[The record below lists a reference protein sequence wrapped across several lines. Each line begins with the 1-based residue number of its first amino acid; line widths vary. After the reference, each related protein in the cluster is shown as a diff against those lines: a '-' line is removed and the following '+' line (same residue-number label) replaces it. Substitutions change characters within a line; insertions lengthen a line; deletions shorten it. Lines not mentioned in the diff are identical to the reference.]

1 MRTYK
6 KADYP
11 VRRFLTKSM
20 LFPFFISII
29 SFSNHSSGHS
39 GRTNSEGCHNGS
51 RPYHCHKPKTTNFE
65 AVVPEDTK
73 FDRDDYGT
81 WSDLD
86 GDCKSTRHEILEQL
100 NIGQL
105 SYSANGCRV
114 VSGRWFGVFS
124 GQYFYNAHEMDID
137 HVFPVSLADRLGAR
151 NWPSAKKRQFFNDP
165 ANLLPVDKSLNRS
178 KGAKDPTQW
187 LPPNIAYRCE
197 YVTRFLRV
205 GTVYGLIS
213 DDYRSKIDQIHANV
227 CASSN

>member
-1 MRTYK
+1 
-6 KADYP
+6 
-11 VRRFLTKSM
+11 M
-20 LFPFFISII
+20 LFPLVVLVI
-29 SFSNHSSGHS
+29 SFCHHSSGHS
-39 GRTNSEGCHNGS
+39 GRTNSEGCHSGS
-51 RPYHCHKPKTTNFE
+51 RPYHCHKPKSPNSE
-65 AVVPEDTK
+65 AAVPEAIK
-73 FDRDDYGT
+73 FHRDDYGT

-100 NIGQL
+100 NIGRL

-124 GQYFYNAHEMDID
+124 GQYFYNAQDMDID

-151 NWPSAKKRQFFNDP
+151 NWPSVKKSQFFNDP

-187 LPPNIAYRCE
+187 LPPNTSYRCE

-205 GTVYGLIS
+205 GLKYGLV
-213 DDYRSKIDQIHANV
+213 DATYRARIDRVRGKV
-227 CASSN
+227 CG